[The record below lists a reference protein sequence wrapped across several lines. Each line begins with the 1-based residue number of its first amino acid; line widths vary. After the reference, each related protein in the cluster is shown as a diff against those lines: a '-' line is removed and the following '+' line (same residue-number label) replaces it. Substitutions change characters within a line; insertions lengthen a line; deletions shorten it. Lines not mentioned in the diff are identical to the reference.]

1 MSGGAGGQAAGRH
14 PGVTGGARVAPAA
27 RHIGETRQAVGGV
40 EARPAT
46 AAATAAAE
54 WLQVLEGERLWTR
67 EGGRGGEE
75 SEDVGTDG
83 RTDGRRAGRRQEM
96 GVAYEQTC
104 RRVGGRSG
112 GPLGGRVGGRL
123 GGQTGVQAGSQE
135 GWQVNSQTIRQDRHS
150 HPGTLKYHLPNT
162 RPDPP
167 LIMGLPPV

>member
-1 MSGGAGGQAAGRH
+1 MSGGAGGQVAGRH

-40 EARPAT
+40 GARAAA

-83 RTDGRRAGRRQEM
+83 RTDAEPGGGKKWGWRTSRHAG
-96 GVAYEQTC
+96 GWA
-104 RRVGGRSG
+104 
-112 GPLGGRVGGRL
+112 GGRVGLWAGGWAGGWAGRRAFR
-123 GGQTGVQAGSQE
+123 QVARKAG
-135 GWQVNSQTIRQDRHS
+135 R
-150 HPGTLKYHLPNT
+150 
-162 RPDPP
+162 
-167 LIMGLPPV
+167 